1 MFRAESVRVTMEYRS
16 IGKEREGKCMIWE
29 LSLALIAV
37 AFVVLVVFL
46 IKTLKAAEKSLDKT
60 SQTLEEVQKTID
72 ELSYEVKQVVRQ
84 ANDLTGDVQHKMKQ
98 IDPVLES
105 VKNVGEVLSEVTLA
119 AKQVSTSMIERF
131 KKSPV
136 SSKTNPAPVPNV
148 APVAPDTLTAPI
160 NTSSLPEPDHAEKKV
175 EWIKLVDVAA
185 VIWQKYRS

>member
-1 MFRAESVRVTMEYRS
+1 
-16 IGKEREGKCMIWE
+16 MIWE

-84 ANDLTGDVQHKMKQ
+84 ANDITGDVQHKMKQ

-105 VKNVGEVLSEVTLA
+105 VKNVGDVLSEVTLA

-136 SSKTNPAPVPNV
+136 SSKIDPAPVPDIAAV
-148 APVAPDTLTAPI
+148 TPDKLTAT
-160 NTSSLPEPDHAEKKV
+160 NDASSSAGSDHAKKKV

-185 VIWQKYRS
+185 VLWQKYRS